1 MTAQTWQALGA
12 LLAAVGVG
20 LGAFGAHGLDNYLQQ
35 TFAGIESE
43 LLARRLA
50 QFDTGV
56 RYQLW
61 HALGIIL
68 ASLALGGRSTL
79 AAALFLAGIVLFSGM
94 LYVLV
99 LTGKTWLGAIVPL
112 GGVALIAG
120 WVVFAVQ
127 AVRERTVH

>member
-1 MTAQTWQALGA
+1 MTAHTWQALGA

-20 LGAFGAHGLDNYLQQ
+20 LGAFGAHGLDNYLQH
-35 TFAGIESE
+35 TLGVEGE

-68 ASLALGGRSTL
+68 ASLALAGRSTL

-112 GGVALIAG
+112 GGVAFIAG

-127 AVRERTVH
+127 AFREQVVR